1 MVVTANLTDSL
12 VVDEAEAEVQSR
24 LRTGIRLVRDLLK
37 FHPRLFAI
45 AVAGASVYAVCTVAS
60 SFGVAFLVD
69 SVILPRFEAGQI
81 DIGVYVIGAVIVIGI
96 GLLRAFGVVVRRSF
110 AGISNWRT
118 VESLTMLLVRQ
129 IMTQP
134 SIWHKKRMTGD
145 LVARVGVDS
154 DAAAEVLGPLPFST
168 SVVLLV
174 FLTGG
179 WLISVD
185 IPLGLIAISVIPILL
200 LLNVGYQRR
209 IDKHYDTAQHEL
221 GALSSAV
228 HESFDGV
235 MVVKAF
241 GAEDRETRRLS
252 LISTRLKDARVRAV
266 SARSTFEALLDGVP
280 SLVNIL
286 LLVVGAMRVE
296 SRSMTVG
303 ELTSFIYLFTLLIF
317 PLRIIGYVL
326 SSVPHSASG
335 YKRVREILDEPVVF
349 DPSLLIVDA
358 PDGVG
363 VELEDVSFSFDT
375 ISPLILDSVAF
386 RIAAGKTVVVV
397 GATGSGKS
405 TLLAVMAGLLQP
417 SQGRVALAGKHA
429 SIVFQEPFLFSGS
442 IEYNICLGQQLSDE
456 VIAEALYLS
465 ACDSFVSELA
475 NGMKTMIGE
484 RGISLS
490 GGQRQRISLAR
501 AIAQGANVLLL
512 DDTTSALDTVTES
525 VVVDRLRR
533 ASRKVTTVVVASR
546 PSTIALADDVLFIE
560 GGRVVD
566 HGIHNALMLSN
577 ENYRNLMQSFE
588 HDRNE
593 SDI

>member
-1 MVVTANLTDSL
+1 MLESEVTAKKPS
-12 VVDEAEAEVQSR
+12 QSR
-24 LRTGIRLVRDLLK
+24 LRIGYRLVRDLLK
-37 FHPRLFAI
+37 FHPRVFAI
-45 AVAGASVYAVCTVAS
+45 AVGGASIYAICTVAS
-60 SFGVAFLVD
+60 SFGVSYLVD
-69 SVILPRFEAGQI
+69 RVILPRFETGRI
-81 DIGVYVIGAVIVIGI
+81 DTRVYLIGAAIVIGI
-96 GLLRAFGVVVRRSF
+96 GLLRAFGVVIRRSF

-118 VESLTMLLVRQ
+118 VESISMLLVRH
-129 IMTQP
+129 IMSQP
-134 SIWHKKRMTGD
+134 LFWHKKKMTGD

-179 WLISVD
+179 WLVVVD
-185 IPLGLIAISVIPILL
+185 VPLGLVAISVIPILL

-209 IDKHYDTAQHEL
+209 IDRHYDSAQHEL

-252 LISTRLKDARVRAV
+252 VISTRLKDARIRAV

-280 SLVNIL
+280 SLINIL
-286 LLVVGAMRVE
+286 LLVIGAMRVE
-296 SRSMTVG
+296 SQSMSVG

-335 YKRVREILDEPVVF
+335 YKRVREILDESVARDPQTMVLASSAELGVRLEGVSFRYDEHLPEVV
-349 DPSLLIVDA
+349 S
-358 PDGVG
+358 
-363 VELEDVSFSFDT
+363 DVS
-375 ISPLILDSVAF
+375 LDV
-386 RIAAGKTVVVV
+386 AAGTTVVIV

-405 TLLAVMAGLLQP
+405 TLLSVMAGLLQP
-417 SQGRVALAGKHA
+417 SKGQVSIANRSA
-429 SIVFQEPFLFSGS
+429 SIVFQEPFLFSGT
-442 IEYNICLGQQLSDE
+442 IRHNIDMGRSLADHILERS
-456 VIAEALYLS
+456 LYLS
-465 ACDSFVSELA
+465 AADEFVAALDDGV
-475 NGMKTMIGE
+475 NTVIGE

-501 AIAQGANVLLL
+501 AIAQDCSVLLL

-525 VVVDRLRR
+525 LVIDRLRQ
-533 ASRKVTTVVVASR
+533 SGNIVTTIIVASR
-546 PSTIALADDVLFIE
+546 PSTIALADEVIFIE
-560 GGRVVD
+560 NG
-566 HGIHNALMLSN
+566 ALSDQGSHPDLLLRN
-577 ENYRNLMQSFE
+577 ENYRLLMRSFE
-588 HDRNE
+588 NDRE
-593 SDI
+593 QGIL

>member
-1 MVVTANLTDSL
+1 MSHTETA
-12 VVDEAEAEVQSR
+12 VQSPSKSR
-24 LRTGIRLVRDLLK
+24 LRVGYGLVRDLLK
-37 FHPRLFAI
+37 FHPKIFAI

-60 SFGVAFLVD
+60 SFGVAYLVD
-69 SVILPRFEAGQI
+69 HVILPRFETGKI
-81 DIGVYVIGAVIVIGI
+81 DAGVYLVGAAIVICI
-96 GLLRAFGVVVRRSF
+96 GLLRAFGVVIRRSF

-118 VESLTMLLVRQ
+118 VESISMQLVRH
-129 IMTQP
+129 IMSQP
-134 SIWHKKRMTGD
+134 LFWHKKRMTGD

-179 WLISVD
+179 WLLIVD
-185 IPLGLIAISVIPILL
+185 VPLGLVAISVIPILL
-200 LLNVGYQRR
+200 VLNVGYQRR

-221 GALSSAV
+221 GSLSSAV

-252 LISTRLKDARVRAV
+252 VISTRLKEARIRAV

-286 LLVVGAMRVE
+286 LLVIGAMRVD
-296 SRSMTVG
+296 SNSMSVG

-335 YKRVREILDEPVVF
+335 YKRVREILDE
-349 DPSLLIVDA
+349 S
-358 PDGVG
+358 
-363 VELEDVSFSFDT
+363 VELDPQT
-375 ISPLILDSVAF
+375 LILGSSANCGVRLEGVRFGFGKDLPDVLNDVTF
-386 RIAAGKTVVVV
+386 EIAVGKTVVIV

-405 TLLAVMAGLLQP
+405 TLLSVMAGLLQP
-417 SQGRVALAGKHA
+417 DKGNVWIANRSAT
-429 SIVFQEPFLFSGS
+429 IVFQEPFLFSGT
-442 IEYNICLGQQLSDE
+442 IRHNIDMGRALSDS
-456 VIAEALYLS
+456 VMHDSLYL
-465 ACDSFVSELA
+465 AAADEFVSALDDGV
-475 NGMKTMIGE
+475 NTVIGE

-501 AIAQGANVLLL
+501 AIAQQSAVLLL

-525 VVVDRLRR
+525 LVIDRLRH
-533 ASRKVTTVVVASR
+533 SKNIVTTIIVASR
-546 PSTIALADDVLFIE
+546 PSTIALADEVIFIE
-560 GGRVVD
+560 NGQVSD
-566 HGIHNALMLSN
+566 QGIHANLMVRN
-577 ENYRNLMQSFE
+577 ENYRLLMQSFE
-588 HDRNE
+588 HDRE
-593 SDI
+593 QGGL

>member
-1 MVVTANLTDSL
+1 VSDEEFVV
-12 VVDEAEAEVQSR
+12 VQLPPRSR
-24 LRTGIRLVRDLLK
+24 LRVGFALVRDLLR
-37 FHPRLFAI
+37 FHPRIFAI
-45 AVAGASVYAVCTVAS
+45 AVGGASIYAVCTVAS
-60 SFGVAFLVD
+60 SFGVAYLVD
-69 SVILPRFEAGQI
+69 QVILPRFETEKI
-81 DIGVYVIGAVIVIGI
+81 DAGVYFIGAAIVIGI
-96 GLLRAFGVVVRRSF
+96 GLLRAFGVVVRRSY

-118 VESLTMLLVRQ
+118 VESISMLLVKK
-129 IMTQP
+129 IMAQP
-134 SIWHKKRMTGD
+134 VSWHKKKMTGD

-179 WLISVD
+179 WLIVVD
-185 IPLGLIAISVIPILL
+185 VPLGLVAISVIPILL

-252 LISTRLKDARVRAV
+252 VISTRLKDARVRAV

-286 LLVVGAMRVE
+286 LLVIGAMRVE
-296 SRSMTVG
+296 SGSMSVG

-335 YKRVREILDEPVVF
+335 YKRVREVLDEPLMN
-349 DPSLLIVDA
+349 DPHAMILASSA
-358 PDGVG
+358 GVG
-363 VELEDVSFSFDT
+363 VRLEGITYRFSDDLPAALT
-375 ISPLILDSVAF
+375 DITLEIS
-386 RIAAGKTVVVV
+386 AGRTVVVV

-405 TLLAVMAGLLQP
+405 TLLSVIAGLLQP
-417 SQGRVALAGKHA
+417 DQGKIYIANRSS

-442 IEYNICLGQQLSDE
+442 IRQNIVMGRSSTDQLLENS
-456 VIAEALYLS
+456 LFLS
-465 ACDSFVSELA
+465 AADEFVGALDD
-475 NGMKTMIGE
+475 GVDTIIGE
-484 RGISLS
+484 RGINLS
-490 GGQRQRISLAR
+490 GGQRQRIALAR
-501 AIAQGANVLLL
+501 AIAQESSVLLL

-525 VVVDRLRR
+525 IVVERLRNA
-533 ASRKVTTVVVASR
+533 ASIVTTVIVASR
-546 PSTIALADDVLFIE
+546 PSTIALADEVIFIE
-560 GGRVVD
+560 GGKLSD
-566 HGIHNALMLSN
+566 QGSHDDLMVRN
-577 ENYRNLMQSFE
+577 DNYRLLMQSFE
-588 HDRNE
+588 HDRE
-593 SDI
+593 QGGL

>member
-1 MVVTANLTDSL
+1 VLESEVTAKKPS
-12 VVDEAEAEVQSR
+12 QSR
-24 LRTGIRLVRDLLK
+24 LRIGYGLVRDLLK
-37 FHPRLFAI
+37 FHPRVFAI
-45 AVAGASVYAVCTVAS
+45 AVGGASIYAICTVAS
-60 SFGVAFLVD
+60 SFGVSYLVD
-69 SVILPRFEAGQI
+69 RVILPRFETGRI
-81 DIGVYVIGAVIVIGI
+81 DTRVYLIGAAIVIGI
-96 GLLRAFGVVVRRSF
+96 GLLRAFGVVIRRSF

-118 VESLTMLLVRQ
+118 VESISMLLVRH
-129 IMTQP
+129 IMSQP
-134 SIWHKKRMTGD
+134 LVWHKKKMTGD

-179 WLISVD
+179 WLVVVD
-185 IPLGLIAISVIPILL
+185 VPLGLVAISVIPILL

-209 IDKHYDTAQHEL
+209 IDRHYDSAQHEL

-252 LISTRLKDARVRAV
+252 VISTRLKDARIRAV

-280 SLVNIL
+280 SLINIL
-286 LLVVGAMRVE
+286 LLVIGAMRVE
-296 SRSMTVG
+296 SQSMSVG

-335 YKRVREILDEPVVF
+335 YKRVREILDEPVAR
-349 DPSLLIVDA
+349 DPQTMVLESSAEL
-358 PDGVG
+358 GVRLEG
-363 VELEDVSFSFDT
+363 VSFRYDEHLPEVVSDVS
-375 ISPLILDSVAF
+375 LDV
-386 RIAAGKTVVVV
+386 AAGTTVVIV

-405 TLLAVMAGLLQP
+405 TLLSVMAGLLQP
-417 SQGRVALAGKHA
+417 SKGQVSIANRSA
-429 SIVFQEPFLFSGS
+429 SIVFQEPFLFSGT
-442 IEYNICLGQQLSDE
+442 IRHNIDMGRSLADHILERS
-456 VIAEALYLS
+456 LYLS
-465 ACDSFVSELA
+465 AADEFVAALDDGV
-475 NGMKTMIGE
+475 NTVIGE

-501 AIAQGANVLLL
+501 AIAQDCSVLLL

-525 VVVDRLRR
+525 LVIDRLRQ
-533 ASRKVTTVVVASR
+533 SGNIVTTIIVASR
-546 PSTIALADDVLFIE
+546 PSTIALADEVIFIE
-560 GGRVVD
+560 NG
-566 HGIHNALMLSN
+566 ALSDQGSHPDLLLRN
-577 ENYRNLMQSFE
+577 ENYRLLMRSFE
-588 HDRNE
+588 HDRE
-593 SDI
+593 QGIL

>member
-1 MVVTANLTDSL
+1 MSDEEFVV
-12 VVDEAEAEVQSR
+12 VQLPPRSR
-24 LRTGIRLVRDLLK
+24 LRVGFALVRDLLR
-37 FHPRLFAI
+37 FHPRVFAI
-45 AVAGASVYAVCTVAS
+45 AVGGASIYAVCTVAS
-60 SFGVAFLVD
+60 SFGVAYLVD
-69 SVILPRFEAGQI
+69 QVILPRFETEKI
-81 DIGVYVIGAVIVIGI
+81 DAGVYFIGAAIVIGI
-96 GLLRAFGVVVRRSF
+96 GLLRAFGVVVRRSY

-118 VESLTMLLVRQ
+118 VESISMLLVKK
-129 IMTQP
+129 IMAQP
-134 SIWHKKRMTGD
+134 VSWHKKKMTGD

-179 WLISVD
+179 WLIVVD
-185 IPLGLIAISVIPILL
+185 VPLGLVAISVIPILL

-252 LISTRLKDARVRAV
+252 VISTRLKDARVRAV

-286 LLVVGAMRVE
+286 LLVIGAMRVE
-296 SRSMTVG
+296 SGSMSVG

-335 YKRVREILDEPVVF
+335 YKRVREVLDEPLMN
-349 DPSLLIVDA
+349 DPHAMILASSA
-358 PDGVG
+358 GVG
-363 VELEDVSFSFDT
+363 VRLEGITYRFSDDLPAALT
-375 ISPLILDSVAF
+375 DITLEIS
-386 RIAAGKTVVVV
+386 AGRTVVVV

-405 TLLAVMAGLLQP
+405 TLLSVMAGLLQP
-417 SQGRVALAGKHA
+417 DQGNVYIANRSS

-442 IEYNICLGQQLSDE
+442 IRQNIVMGRSSTDQLLENS
-456 VIAEALYLS
+456 LFLS
-465 ACDSFVSELA
+465 AADEFVGALDD
-475 NGMKTMIGE
+475 GVDTVIGE
-484 RGISLS
+484 RGINLS
-490 GGQRQRISLAR
+490 GGQRQRIALAR
-501 AIAQGANVLLL
+501 AIAQGSSVLLL

-525 VVVDRLRR
+525 IVVDRLRNA
-533 ASRKVTTVVVASR
+533 ASIVTTVIVASR
-546 PSTIALADDVLFIE
+546 PSTIALADEVIFIE
-560 GGRVVD
+560 SGKFSDQGSHD
-566 HGIHNALMLSN
+566 DLMVRN
-577 ENYRNLMQSFE
+577 DNYRLLMQSFE
-588 HDRNE
+588 HDRE
-593 SDI
+593 QGGL

>member
-1 MVVTANLTDSL
+1 MQPPS
-12 VVDEAEAEVQSR
+12 QSR
-24 LRTGIRLVRDLLK
+24 LRIGRTLLRDLLQ
-37 FHPRLFAI
+37 FHPRIFAI
-45 AVAGASVYAVCTVAS
+45 AVGGASVYAVCTVAS
-60 SFGVAFLVD
+60 SFGVAYLVD
-69 SVILPRFEAGQI
+69 EVILPRFEKGKI
-81 DIGVYVIGAVIVIGI
+81 DIGVYLTGAVIVICI
-96 GLLRAFGVVVRRSF
+96 GLLRAFGVVIRRSF

-118 VESLTMLLVRQ
+118 VESISMLLVKH

-134 SIWHKKRMTGD
+134 LFWHKKKMTGD

-179 WLISVD
+179 WLVIVD
-185 IPLGLIAISVIPILL
+185 VPLGIVAISVIPILL
-200 LLNVGYQRR
+200 VLNVGYQRR

-241 GAEDRETRRLS
+241 GAEERETRRLS
-252 LISTRLKDARVRAV
+252 VISTRLKDARIRAV

-286 LLVVGAMRVE
+286 LLVIGAMRVE
-296 SRSMTVG
+296 SKNMSVG

-335 YKRVREILDEPVVF
+335 YKRVREILDEPVAL
-349 DPSLLIVDA
+349 DPQTMILQSS
-358 PDGVG
+358 
-363 VELEDVSFSFDT
+363 VELGVRLEGITFRFGDELPDVLKNIT
-375 ISPLILDSVAF
+375 LE
-386 RIAAGKTVVVV
+386 IAAGKTVVVV

-405 TLLAVMAGLLQP
+405 TLLSVMAGLLQP
-417 SQGRVALAGKHA
+417 DKGTVWIANRSA
-429 SIVFQEPFLFSGS
+429 SIVFQEPFLFSGTIRHNINMGRS
-442 IEYNICLGQQLSDE
+442 ITDNVLQKS
-456 VIAEALYLS
+456 LYL
-465 ACDSFVSELA
+465 AGADGFVGALEEGV
-475 NGMKTMIGE
+475 NTVIGE

-501 AIAQGANVLLL
+501 AIAQESSVLLL
-512 DDTTSALDTVTES
+512 DDTTSALDTITES
-525 VVVDRLRR
+525 IVIDRLRG
-533 ASRKVTTVVVASR
+533 SENIITTIIVASR
-546 PSTIALADDVLFIE
+546 PSTIALADEVIFIE
-560 GGRVVD
+560 NGKLSDQGSHPD
-566 HGIHNALMLSN
+566 LLMRSG
-577 ENYRNLMQSFE
+577 NYRLLMQSFE
-588 HDRNE
+588 HDR
-593 SDI
+593 DQGGL

>member
-1 MVVTANLTDSL
+1 VSDEEFVV
-12 VVDEAEAEVQSR
+12 VQLPPRSR
-24 LRTGIRLVRDLLK
+24 LRVGFALVRDLLR
-37 FHPRLFAI
+37 FHPRIFAI
-45 AVAGASVYAVCTVAS
+45 AVGGASIYAVCTVAS
-60 SFGVAFLVD
+60 SFGVAYLVD
-69 SVILPRFEAGQI
+69 QVILPRFETEKI
-81 DIGVYVIGAVIVIGI
+81 DAGVYFIGAAIVIGI
-96 GLLRAFGVVVRRSF
+96 GLLRAFGVVVRRSY

-118 VESLTMLLVRQ
+118 VESISMLLVKK
-129 IMTQP
+129 IMAQP
-134 SIWHKKRMTGD
+134 VSWHKKKMTGD

-179 WLISVD
+179 WLIVVD
-185 IPLGLIAISVIPILL
+185 VPLGLVAISVIPILL

-252 LISTRLKDARVRAV
+252 VISTRLKDARVRAV

-286 LLVVGAMRVE
+286 LLVIGAMRVE
-296 SRSMTVG
+296 SGSMSVG

-335 YKRVREILDEPVVF
+335 YKRVREVLDEPLMN
-349 DPSLLIVDA
+349 DPHAMILASSA
-358 PDGVG
+358 GVG
-363 VELEDVSFSFDT
+363 VRLEGITYRFSDDLPAALT
-375 ISPLILDSVAF
+375 DITLEIS
-386 RIAAGKTVVVV
+386 AGRTVVVV

-405 TLLAVMAGLLQP
+405 TLLSVMAGLLQP
-417 SQGRVALAGKHA
+417 DQGNVYIANRSS

-442 IEYNICLGQQLSDE
+442 IRQNIFMGRSSTDQLLEHS
-456 VIAEALYLS
+456 LFLS
-465 ACDSFVSELA
+465 AADKFVSALED
-475 NGMKTMIGE
+475 GVDTVIGE
-484 RGISLS
+484 RGINLS
-490 GGQRQRISLAR
+490 GGQRQRIALAR
-501 AIAQGANVLLL
+501 AIAQGSSVLLL
-512 DDTTSALDTVTES
+512 DDTTSALDTITES
-525 VVVDRLRR
+525 IVIDRLRNA
-533 ASRKVTTVVVASR
+533 ASIVTTVIVASR
-546 PSTIALADDVLFIE
+546 PSTIALADEVIFIE
-560 GGRVVD
+560 SGKFSDQGSHD
-566 HGIHNALMLSN
+566 DLMVRN
-577 ENYRNLMQSFE
+577 DNYRLLMQSFE
-588 HDRNE
+588 HDRE
-593 SDI
+593 QGGL

>member
-1 MVVTANLTDSL
+1 MLESEVTAKKPS
-12 VVDEAEAEVQSR
+12 QSR
-24 LRTGIRLVRDLLK
+24 LRIGYRLVRDLLK
-37 FHPRLFAI
+37 FHPRVFAI
-45 AVAGASVYAVCTVAS
+45 AVGGASIYAICTVAS
-60 SFGVAFLVD
+60 SFGVSYLVD
-69 SVILPRFEAGQI
+69 RVILPRFETGKI
-81 DIGVYVIGAVIVIGI
+81 DTRVYLIGAAIVIGI
-96 GLLRAFGVVVRRSF
+96 GLLRAFGVVIRRSF

-118 VESLTMLLVRQ
+118 VESISMLLVRH
-129 IMTQP
+129 IMSQP
-134 SIWHKKRMTGD
+134 LFWHKKKMTGD

-179 WLISVD
+179 WLVVVD
-185 IPLGLIAISVIPILL
+185 VPLGLVAISVIPILL

-209 IDKHYDTAQHEL
+209 IDRHYDSAQHEL

-241 GAEDRETRRLS
+241 GAEERETRRLS
-252 LISTRLKDARVRAV
+252 VISTRLKDARIRAV

-286 LLVVGAMRVE
+286 LLVVGAIRVE
-296 SRSMTVG
+296 SQSMSVG

-335 YKRVREILDEPVVF
+335 YKRVREILDESVAR
-349 DPSLLIVDA
+349 DPQTMVLASSAEL
-358 PDGVG
+358 GVRLEG
-363 VELEDVSFSFDT
+363 VSFRYDEHLPEVISDVS
-375 ISPLILDSVAF
+375 LDV
-386 RIAAGKTVVVV
+386 AAGTTVVIV

-405 TLLAVMAGLLQP
+405 TLLSVMAGLLQP
-417 SQGRVALAGKHA
+417 SKGQVSIANRSA
-429 SIVFQEPFLFSGS
+429 SIVFQEPFLFSGTIRHNIDMGRS
-442 IEYNICLGQQLSDE
+442 IENHVLERS
-456 VIAEALYLS
+456 LYLS
-465 ACDSFVSELA
+465 AADDFVAALDDGV
-475 NGMKTMIGE
+475 NTVIGE

-501 AIAQGANVLLL
+501 AIAQDCSVLLL

-525 VVVDRLRR
+525 LVIDRLRQ
-533 ASRKVTTVVVASR
+533 SGNIVTTIIVASR
-546 PSTIALADDVLFIE
+546 PSTIALADEVIFIE
-560 GGRVVD
+560 NG
-566 HGIHNALMLSN
+566 ALSDQGSHPDLLLRN
-577 ENYRNLMQSFE
+577 ENYRLLMRSFE
-588 HDRNE
+588 HDRE
-593 SDI
+593 QGIL

>member
-1 MVVTANLTDSL
+1 MSDEEFVV
-12 VVDEAEAEVQSR
+12 VQLPPRSR
-24 LRTGIRLVRDLLK
+24 LRVGFALVRDLLR
-37 FHPRLFAI
+37 FHPRIFAI
-45 AVAGASVYAVCTVAS
+45 AVGGASIYAVCTVAS
-60 SFGVAFLVD
+60 SFGVAYLVD
-69 SVILPRFEAGQI
+69 QVILPRFETEKI
-81 DIGVYVIGAVIVIGI
+81 DAGVYFIGAAIVIGI
-96 GLLRAFGVVVRRSF
+96 GLLRAFGVVVRRSY

-118 VESLTMLLVRQ
+118 VESISMLLVKK
-129 IMTQP
+129 IMAQP
-134 SIWHKKRMTGD
+134 VSWHKKKMTGD

-179 WLISVD
+179 WLIVVD
-185 IPLGLIAISVIPILL
+185 VPLGLVAISVIPILL
-200 LLNVGYQRR
+200 LLNVRYQRR

-252 LISTRLKDARVRAV
+252 VISTRLKDARVRAV

-286 LLVVGAMRVE
+286 LLVIGAMRVE
-296 SRSMTVG
+296 SGSMSVG

-335 YKRVREILDEPVVF
+335 YKRVREVLDEPLMN
-349 DPSLLIVDA
+349 DPHAMILNSSA
-358 PDGVG
+358 GVG
-363 VELEDVSFSFDT
+363 VRLEGITYRFSDDLPAALT
-375 ISPLILDSVAF
+375 DITLEIS
-386 RIAAGKTVVVV
+386 AGRTVVVV

-405 TLLAVMAGLLQP
+405 TLLSVMAGLLQP
-417 SQGRVALAGKHA
+417 DQGNVYIANRSS

-442 IEYNICLGQQLSDE
+442 IRQNIVMGRSSTDQLLENS
-456 VIAEALYLS
+456 LFLS
-465 ACDSFVSELA
+465 AADEFVGALDD
-475 NGMKTMIGE
+475 GVDTVIGE
-484 RGISLS
+484 RGINLS
-490 GGQRQRISLAR
+490 GGQRQRIALAR
-501 AIAQGANVLLL
+501 AIAQGSSVLLL

-525 VVVDRLRR
+525 IVVDRLRNA
-533 ASRKVTTVVVASR
+533 ASIVTTVIVASR
-546 PSTIALADDVLFIE
+546 PSTIALADEVIFIE
-560 GGRVVD
+560 CGKFSDQGSHD
-566 HGIHNALMLSN
+566 DLMVRN
-577 ENYRNLMQSFE
+577 DNYRLLMQSFE
-588 HDRNE
+588 HDRE
-593 SDI
+593 QGGL

>member
-1 MVVTANLTDSL
+1 MLESEVTAKKPS
-12 VVDEAEAEVQSR
+12 QSR
-24 LRTGIRLVRDLLK
+24 LRIGYRLVRDLLK
-37 FHPRLFAI
+37 FHPRVFAI
-45 AVAGASVYAVCTVAS
+45 AVGGASIYAICTVAS
-60 SFGVAFLVD
+60 SFGVSYLVD
-69 SVILPRFEAGQI
+69 RVILPRFETGKI
-81 DIGVYVIGAVIVIGI
+81 DTRVYLIGAAIVIGI
-96 GLLRAFGVVVRRSF
+96 GLLRAFGVVIRRSF

-118 VESLTMLLVRQ
+118 VESISMLLVRH
-129 IMTQP
+129 IMSQP
-134 SIWHKKRMTGD
+134 LFWHKKKMTGD

-179 WLISVD
+179 WLVVVD
-185 IPLGLIAISVIPILL
+185 VPLGLVAISVIPILL

-209 IDKHYDTAQHEL
+209 IDRHYDSAQHEL

-252 LISTRLKDARVRAV
+252 VISTRLKDARIRAV

-280 SLVNIL
+280 SLINIL
-286 LLVVGAMRVE
+286 LLVIGAMRVE
-296 SRSMTVG
+296 SQSMSVG

-335 YKRVREILDEPVVF
+335 YKRVREILDESVARDPQTMVLASSAELGVRLEGVSFRYDEHLPEVV
-349 DPSLLIVDA
+349 S
-358 PDGVG
+358 
-363 VELEDVSFSFDT
+363 DVS
-375 ISPLILDSVAF
+375 LDV
-386 RIAAGKTVVVV
+386 AAGTTVVIV

-405 TLLAVMAGLLQP
+405 TLLSVMAGLLQP
-417 SQGRVALAGKHA
+417 SKGQVSIANRSA
-429 SIVFQEPFLFSGS
+429 SIVFQEPFLFSGT
-442 IEYNICLGQQLSDE
+442 IRHNIDMGRSLADHILERS
-456 VIAEALYLS
+456 LYLS
-465 ACDSFVSELA
+465 AADEFVAALDDGV
-475 NGMKTMIGE
+475 NTVIGE

-501 AIAQGANVLLL
+501 AIAQDCSVLLL

-525 VVVDRLRR
+525 LVIDRLRQ
-533 ASRKVTTVVVASR
+533 SGNIVTTIIVASR
-546 PSTIALADDVLFIE
+546 PSTIALADEVIFIE
-560 GGRVVD
+560 NG
-566 HGIHNALMLSN
+566 ALSDQGSHPDLLLRN
-577 ENYRNLMQSFE
+577 ENYRLLMRSFE
-588 HDRNE
+588 HDRE
-593 SDI
+593 QGIL

>member
-1 MVVTANLTDSL
+1 MRVSVSEINAPI
-12 VVDEAEAEVQSR
+12 VQSR
-24 LRTGIRLVRDLLK
+24 LRTGIKLVRDLLR

-45 AVAGASVYAVCTVAS
+45 AVGGASVYAMCTVAS
-60 SFGVAFLVD
+60 SFGVAYLVD
-69 SVILPRFEAGQI
+69 DVILPRFESGNI
-81 DIGVYVIGAVIVIGI
+81 DSAVYLTGAAIVIGI
-96 GLLRAFGVVVRRSF
+96 GILRAFGVVVRRSF

-118 VESLTMLLVRQ
+118 VESLTMLLVRH
-129 IMTQP
+129 IMAQP
-134 SIWHKKRMTGD
+134 LLWHKNRMTGD

-179 WLISVD
+179 WLVIVD
-185 IPLGLIAISVIPILL
+185 VPLGLVAISVIPILL

-209 IDKHYDTAQHEL
+209 IDRHYDTAQTEL

-241 GAEDRETRRLS
+241 GAEERETRRLS
-252 LISTRLKDARVRAV
+252 AISTRLKDARIRAV

-286 LLVVGAMRVE
+286 LLVLGAIRVQ
-296 SRSMTVG
+296 SNSMSVG

-335 YKRVREILDEPVVF
+335 YKRVREILDETLVG
-349 DPSLLIVDA
+349 DPQTLIMETRQGI
-358 PDGVG
+358 GVM
-363 VELEDVSFSFDT
+363 LQDVNFSFGVQL
-375 ISPLILDSVAF
+375 PSVLAN
-386 RIAAGKTVVVV
+386 INCSIELGKTVVVV

-405 TLLAVMAGLLQP
+405 TLLSVMAGLLQP
-417 SQGRVALAGKHA
+417 SSGSVLLSGRRAA
-429 SIVFQEPFLFSGS
+429 IVFQEPFLFSGT
-442 IEYNICLGQQLSDE
+442 IRHNINMGKPMTDE
-456 VIAEALYLS
+456 VLHNALYL
-465 ACDSFVSELA
+465 AAADDFVDALEE
-475 NGMKTMIGE
+475 GIDTVIGE

-501 AIAQGANVLLL
+501 AIAQHVDVLLL
-512 DDTTSALDTVTES
+512 DDTTSSLDTVTES
-525 VVVDRLRR
+525 VVIDRLRKSNR
-533 ASRKVTTVVVASR
+533 GVSTIVVASR
-546 PSTIALADDVLFIE
+546 PSTIALADEVLFLE
-560 GGRVVD
+560 NGTLSEQGT
-566 HGIHNALMLSN
+566 HQQLMIRNS
-577 ENYRNLMQSFE
+577 NYRELMQSFE
-588 HDRNE
+588 HDREQPNE
-593 SDI
+593 

>member
-1 MVVTANLTDSL
+1 MSHTETA
-12 VVDEAEAEVQSR
+12 VQSPSKSR
-24 LRTGIRLVRDLLK
+24 LRVGYGLVRDLLK
-37 FHPRLFAI
+37 IHPKIFAI

-60 SFGVAFLVD
+60 SFGVAYLVD
-69 SVILPRFEAGQI
+69 HVILPRFETGKI
-81 DIGVYVIGAVIVIGI
+81 DAGVYLVGAAIVICI
-96 GLLRAFGVVVRRSF
+96 GLLRAFGVVIRRSF

-118 VESLTMLLVRQ
+118 VESISMQLVRH
-129 IMTQP
+129 IMSQP
-134 SIWHKKRMTGD
+134 LFWHKRKMTGD

-179 WLISVD
+179 WLLIVD
-185 IPLGLIAISVIPILL
+185 VPLGLVAISVIPILL
-200 LLNVGYQRR
+200 VLNVGYQRR

-221 GALSSAV
+221 GSLSSAV

-252 LISTRLKDARVRAV
+252 VISTRLKEARIRAV

-286 LLVVGAMRVE
+286 LLVVGAMRVD
-296 SRSMTVG
+296 SNSMSVG

-335 YKRVREILDEPVVF
+335 YKRVREILDE
-349 DPSLLIVDA
+349 S
-358 PDGVG
+358 
-363 VELEDVSFSFDT
+363 VELDPQTLILESSANCGVRLEGVSFGFGKDLPDVLNDVT
-375 ISPLILDSVAF
+375 F
-386 RIAAGKTVVVV
+386 EIAVGKTVVIV

-405 TLLAVMAGLLQP
+405 TLLSVMAGLLQP
-417 SQGRVALAGKHA
+417 NHGNVWIANRSAA
-429 SIVFQEPFLFSGS
+429 IVFQEPFLFSGT
-442 IEYNICLGQQLSDE
+442 IRHNIDMGRALSDS
-456 VIAEALYLS
+456 VMHDSLYL
-465 ACDSFVSELA
+465 AAADEFVSALDDGV
-475 NGMKTMIGE
+475 NTVIGE

-501 AIAQGANVLLL
+501 AIAQQSSVLLL

-525 VVVDRLRR
+525 LVIDRLRH
-533 ASRKVTTVVVASR
+533 SKNIVTTIIVASR
-546 PSTIALADDVLFIE
+546 PSTIALADEVIFIE
-560 GGRVVD
+560 NGQVSD
-566 HGIHNALMLSN
+566 QGIHANLMVRN
-577 ENYRNLMQSFE
+577 ENYRLLMQSFE
-588 HDRNE
+588 HDRE
-593 SDI
+593 QGGL

>member
-1 MVVTANLTDSL
+1 VSDEEFVV
-12 VVDEAEAEVQSR
+12 VQLPPRSR
-24 LRTGIRLVRDLLK
+24 LRVGFALVRDLLR
-37 FHPRLFAI
+37 FHPRIFAI
-45 AVAGASVYAVCTVAS
+45 AVGGASIYAVCTVAS
-60 SFGVAFLVD
+60 SFGVAYLVD
-69 SVILPRFEAGQI
+69 QVILPRFETEKI
-81 DIGVYVIGAVIVIGI
+81 DAGVYFIGAAIVIGI
-96 GLLRAFGVVVRRSF
+96 GLLRAFGVVVRRSY

-118 VESLTMLLVRQ
+118 VESISMLLVKK
-129 IMTQP
+129 IMAQP
-134 SIWHKKRMTGD
+134 VSWHKKKMTGD

-179 WLISVD
+179 WLIVVD
-185 IPLGLIAISVIPILL
+185 VPLGLVAISVIPILL

-252 LISTRLKDARVRAV
+252 VISTRLKDARVRAV

-286 LLVVGAMRVE
+286 LLVIGAMRVE
-296 SRSMTVG
+296 SGSMSVG

-335 YKRVREILDEPVVF
+335 YKRVREVLDEPLMN
-349 DPSLLIVDA
+349 DPHAMILASSA
-358 PDGVG
+358 GVG
-363 VELEDVSFSFDT
+363 VRLEGITYRFSDDLPAALT
-375 ISPLILDSVAF
+375 DITLEIS
-386 RIAAGKTVVVV
+386 AGRTVVVV

-405 TLLAVMAGLLQP
+405 TLLSVMAGLLQP
-417 SQGRVALAGKHA
+417 DQGNVYIANRSS

-442 IEYNICLGQQLSDE
+442 IRQNIFMGRSSTDQLLENS
-456 VIAEALYLS
+456 LFLS
-465 ACDSFVSELA
+465 AADKFVSALED
-475 NGMKTMIGE
+475 GVDTVIGE
-484 RGISLS
+484 RGINLS
-490 GGQRQRISLAR
+490 GGQRQRIALAR
-501 AIAQGANVLLL
+501 AIAQGSSVLLL
-512 DDTTSALDTVTES
+512 DDTTSALDTITES
-525 VVVDRLRR
+525 IVIDRLRNA
-533 ASRKVTTVVVASR
+533 ASIVTTVIVASR
-546 PSTIALADDVLFIE
+546 PSTIALADEVIFIE
-560 GGRVVD
+560 SGKFSDQGSHD
-566 HGIHNALMLSN
+566 DLMVRN
-577 ENYRNLMQSFE
+577 DNYRLLMQSFE
-588 HDRNE
+588 HDRE
-593 SDI
+593 QGGL

>member
-1 MVVTANLTDSL
+1 MSDEEFVV
-12 VVDEAEAEVQSR
+12 VQLPPRSR
-24 LRTGIRLVRDLLK
+24 LRVGFALVRDLLR
-37 FHPRLFAI
+37 FHPRIFAI
-45 AVAGASVYAVCTVAS
+45 AVGGASIYAVCTVAS
-60 SFGVAFLVD
+60 SFGVAYLVD
-69 SVILPRFEAGQI
+69 QVILPRFETEKI
-81 DIGVYVIGAVIVIGI
+81 DAGVYFIGAAIVIGI
-96 GLLRAFGVVVRRSF
+96 GLLRAFGVVVRRSY

-118 VESLTMLLVRQ
+118 VESISMLLVKK
-129 IMTQP
+129 IMAQP
-134 SIWHKKRMTGD
+134 VSWHKKKMTGD

-179 WLISVD
+179 WLIVVD
-185 IPLGLIAISVIPILL
+185 VPLGLVAISVIPILL

-252 LISTRLKDARVRAV
+252 VISTRLKDARVRAV

-286 LLVVGAMRVE
+286 LLVIGAMRVE
-296 SRSMTVG
+296 SGSMSVG

-335 YKRVREILDEPVVF
+335 YKRVREVLDEPLMN
-349 DPSLLIVDA
+349 DPHAMILASSA
-358 PDGVG
+358 GVG
-363 VELEDVSFSFDT
+363 VRLEGITYRFSDDLPAALT
-375 ISPLILDSVAF
+375 DITLEIS
-386 RIAAGKTVVVV
+386 AGRTVVVV

-405 TLLAVMAGLLQP
+405 TLLSVMAGLLQP
-417 SQGRVALAGKHA
+417 DQGNVYIANRSS

-442 IEYNICLGQQLSDE
+442 IRQNIVMGRSSTDQLLENS
-456 VIAEALYLS
+456 LFLS
-465 ACDSFVSELA
+465 AADEFVGALDD
-475 NGMKTMIGE
+475 GVDTVIGE
-484 RGISLS
+484 RGINLS
-490 GGQRQRISLAR
+490 GGQRQRIALAR
-501 AIAQGANVLLL
+501 AIAQGSSVLLL

-525 VVVDRLRR
+525 IVVDRLRNA
-533 ASRKVTTVVVASR
+533 ASFVTTVIVASR
-546 PSTIALADDVLFIE
+546 PSTIALADEVIFIE
-560 GGRVVD
+560 SGKFSDQGSHD
-566 HGIHNALMLSN
+566 DLMVRN
-577 ENYRNLMQSFE
+577 DNYRLLMQSFE
-588 HDRNE
+588 HDRE
-593 SDI
+593 QGGL

>member
-1 MVVTANLTDSL
+1 MPDTEVVMQPPS
-12 VVDEAEAEVQSR
+12 QSR
-24 LRTGIRLVRDLLK
+24 LRIGRTLLRDLLQ
-37 FHPRLFAI
+37 FHPRIFAI
-45 AVAGASVYAVCTVAS
+45 AVGGASVYAVCTVAS
-60 SFGVAFLVD
+60 SFGVAYLVD
-69 SVILPRFEAGQI
+69 EVILPRFEKGKI
-81 DIGVYVIGAVIVIGI
+81 DIGVYLTGAVIVICI
-96 GLLRAFGVVVRRSF
+96 GLLRAFGVVIRRSF

-118 VESLTMLLVRQ
+118 VESLSMLLVKH

-134 SIWHKKRMTGD
+134 LFWHKKKMTGD

-179 WLISVD
+179 WLVIVD
-185 IPLGLIAISVIPILL
+185 VPLGLVAISVIPILL
-200 LLNVGYQRR
+200 VLNVGYQRR

-241 GAEDRETRRLS
+241 GAEERETRRLS
-252 LISTRLKDARVRAV
+252 VISTRLKDARIRAV

-286 LLVVGAMRVE
+286 LLVIGAMRVE
-296 SRSMTVG
+296 SKNMSVG

-335 YKRVREILDEPVVF
+335 YKRVREILDEPVAL
-349 DPSLLIVDA
+349 DPQTMILQSS
-358 PDGVG
+358 
-363 VELEDVSFSFDT
+363 VELGVRLEGITFRFGDELPDVLKNIT
-375 ISPLILDSVAF
+375 LE
-386 RIAAGKTVVVV
+386 IAAGKTVVVV

-405 TLLAVMAGLLQP
+405 TLLSVMAGLLQP
-417 SQGRVALAGKHA
+417 DKGTVWIANRSA
-429 SIVFQEPFLFSGS
+429 SIVFQEPFLFSGTIRHNINMGRS
-442 IEYNICLGQQLSDE
+442 ITDNVLQKS
-456 VIAEALYLS
+456 LYL
-465 ACDSFVSELA
+465 AGADGFVGALEEGV
-475 NGMKTMIGE
+475 NTVIGE

-501 AIAQGANVLLL
+501 AIAQESSVLLL
-512 DDTTSALDTVTES
+512 DDTTSALDTITES
-525 VVVDRLRR
+525 IVIDRLRG
-533 ASRKVTTVVVASR
+533 SENIITTIIVASR
-546 PSTIALADDVLFIE
+546 PSTIALADEVIFIE
-560 GGRVVD
+560 NGKLSDQGSHPD
-566 HGIHNALMLSN
+566 LLMRSG
-577 ENYRNLMQSFE
+577 NYRLLMQSFE
-588 HDRNE
+588 HDR
-593 SDI
+593 DQGGL

>member
-1 MVVTANLTDSL
+1 MPDTEVVMQPPS
-12 VVDEAEAEVQSR
+12 QSR
-24 LRTGIRLVRDLLK
+24 LRIGRTLLRDLLQ
-37 FHPRLFAI
+37 FHPRIFAI
-45 AVAGASVYAVCTVAS
+45 AVGGASVYAVCTVAS
-60 SFGVAFLVD
+60 SFGVAYLVD
-69 SVILPRFEAGQI
+69 EVILPRFEKGKI
-81 DIGVYVIGAVIVIGI
+81 DIGVYLTGAVIVICI
-96 GLLRAFGVVVRRSF
+96 GLLRAFGVVIRRSF

-118 VESLTMLLVRQ
+118 VESISMLLVKH

-134 SIWHKKRMTGD
+134 LFWHKKKMTGD

-179 WLISVD
+179 WLVIVD
-185 IPLGLIAISVIPILL
+185 VPLGIVAISVIPILL
-200 LLNVGYQRR
+200 VLNVGYQRR

-241 GAEDRETRRLS
+241 GAEERETRRLS
-252 LISTRLKDARVRAV
+252 VISTRLKDARIRAV

-286 LLVVGAMRVE
+286 LLVIGAMRVE
-296 SRSMTVG
+296 SKNMSVG

-335 YKRVREILDEPVVF
+335 YKRVREILDEPVAL
-349 DPSLLIVDA
+349 DPQTMILQSS
-358 PDGVG
+358 
-363 VELEDVSFSFDT
+363 VELGVRLEGITFRFGDELPDVLKNIT
-375 ISPLILDSVAF
+375 LE
-386 RIAAGKTVVVV
+386 IAAGKTVVVV

-405 TLLAVMAGLLQP
+405 TLLSVMAGLLQP
-417 SQGRVALAGKHA
+417 DKGTVWIANRSA
-429 SIVFQEPFLFSGS
+429 SIVFQEPFLFSGTIRHNINMGRS
-442 IEYNICLGQQLSDE
+442 ITDNVLQKS
-456 VIAEALYLS
+456 LYL
-465 ACDSFVSELA
+465 AGADGFVGALEEGV
-475 NGMKTMIGE
+475 NTVIGE

-501 AIAQGANVLLL
+501 AIAQESSVLLL
-512 DDTTSALDTVTES
+512 DDTTSALDTITES
-525 VVVDRLRR
+525 IVIDRLRG
-533 ASRKVTTVVVASR
+533 SENIITTIIVASR
-546 PSTIALADDVLFIE
+546 PSTIALADEVIFIE
-560 GGRVVD
+560 NGKLSDQGSHPD
-566 HGIHNALMLSN
+566 LLMRSG
-577 ENYRNLMQSFE
+577 NYRLLMQSFE
-588 HDRNE
+588 HDR
-593 SDI
+593 DQGGL

>member
-1 MVVTANLTDSL
+1 MVEET
-12 VVDEAEAEVQSR
+12 EVQSR

-69 SVILPRFEAGQI
+69 SVILPRFESGRI
-81 DIGVYVIGAVIVIGI
+81 DTGVYVIGAAIVIGI
-96 GLLRAFGVVVRRSF
+96 GLLRAIGVVVRRSF

-118 VESLTMLLVRQ
+118 VESLTMLLVRK

-179 WLISVD
+179 WLVIVD

-349 DPSLLIVDA
+349 DPSLLIGDA
-358 PDGVG
+358 LDGVG
-363 VELEDVSFSFDT
+363 VALEDVSFSFEKD
-375 ISPLILDSVAF
+375 SPVVLDSLSF
-386 RIAAGKTVVVV
+386 RIAAGKTVVIV
-397 GATGSGKS
+397 GSTGSGKS

-417 SQGRVALAGKHA
+417 SLGRVALAGKHA

-442 IEYNICLGQQLSDE
+442 IEYNICLGQQLPKE
-456 VIAEALYLS
+456 TIAEALYLS
-465 ACDSFVSELA
+465 ASDSFVSDLPKGIE
-475 NGMKTMIGE
+475 TIIGE

-501 AIAQGANVLLL
+501 AIAQGADVLLL

-525 VVVDRLRR
+525 VVIDRLRG

-560 GGRVVD
+560 DGKLAD
-566 HGIHNALMLSN
+566 HGSHSALMLSN

-593 SDI
+593 GNL

>member
-1 MVVTANLTDSL
+1 MSDEEFVV
-12 VVDEAEAEVQSR
+12 VQLPPRSR
-24 LRTGIRLVRDLLK
+24 LRVGFALVRDLLR
-37 FHPRLFAI
+37 FHPRIFAI
-45 AVAGASVYAVCTVAS
+45 AVGGASIYAVCTVAS
-60 SFGVAFLVD
+60 SFGVAYLVD
-69 SVILPRFEAGQI
+69 QVILPRFETEKI
-81 DIGVYVIGAVIVIGI
+81 DSGVYFIGAAIVIGI
-96 GLLRAFGVVVRRSF
+96 GLLRAFGVVVRRSY

-118 VESLTMLLVRQ
+118 VESISMLLVKK
-129 IMTQP
+129 IMAQP
-134 SIWHKKRMTGD
+134 VSWHKKKMTGD

-179 WLISVD
+179 WLIVVD
-185 IPLGLIAISVIPILL
+185 VPLGLVAISVIPILL

-252 LISTRLKDARVRAV
+252 VISTRLKDARVRAV

-286 LLVVGAMRVE
+286 LLVIGAMRVE
-296 SRSMTVG
+296 SGSMSVG

-335 YKRVREILDEPVVF
+335 YKRVREVLDEPLMN
-349 DPSLLIVDA
+349 DPHAMILASSA
-358 PDGVG
+358 GVG
-363 VELEDVSFSFDT
+363 VRLEGITYRFSDDLPAALT
-375 ISPLILDSVAF
+375 DITLEIS
-386 RIAAGKTVVVV
+386 AGRTVVVV

-405 TLLAVMAGLLQP
+405 TLLSVMAGLLQP
-417 SQGRVALAGKHA
+417 DQGNVYIANRSS

-442 IEYNICLGQQLSDE
+442 IRQNIVMGRSSTDQLLENS
-456 VIAEALYLS
+456 LFLS
-465 ACDSFVSELA
+465 AADEFVGALDD
-475 NGMKTMIGE
+475 GVDTVIGE
-484 RGISLS
+484 RGINLS
-490 GGQRQRISLAR
+490 GGQRQRIALAR
-501 AIAQGANVLLL
+501 AIAQGSSVLLL

-525 VVVDRLRR
+525 IVVDRLRNA
-533 ASRKVTTVVVASR
+533 ASIVTTVIVASR
-546 PSTIALADDVLFIE
+546 PSTIALADEVIFIE
-560 GGRVVD
+560 SGKFSDQGSHD
-566 HGIHNALMLSN
+566 DLMVRN
-577 ENYRNLMQSFE
+577 DNYRLLMQSFE
-588 HDRNE
+588 HDRE
-593 SDI
+593 QGGL

>member
-1 MVVTANLTDSL
+1 VSHTETA
-12 VVDEAEAEVQSR
+12 VQSPSKSR
-24 LRTGIRLVRDLLK
+24 LRVGYGLVRDLLRI
-37 FHPRLFAI
+37 HPKIFAI

-60 SFGVAFLVD
+60 SFGVAYLVD
-69 SVILPRFEAGQI
+69 HVILPRFETGKI
-81 DIGVYVIGAVIVIGI
+81 DAGVYLVGAAIVICI
-96 GLLRAFGVVVRRSF
+96 GLLRAFGVVIRRSF

-118 VESLTMLLVRQ
+118 VESISMQLVRH
-129 IMTQP
+129 IMSQP
-134 SIWHKKRMTGD
+134 LFWHKKKMTGD

-179 WLISVD
+179 WLLIVD
-185 IPLGLIAISVIPILL
+185 VPLGLVAISVIPILL
-200 LLNVGYQRR
+200 ILNVGYQRR

-221 GALSSAV
+221 GSLSSAV

-252 LISTRLKDARVRAV
+252 VISTRLKEARIRAV

-286 LLVVGAMRVE
+286 LLVVGAMRVD
-296 SRSMTVG
+296 SNSMSVG

-335 YKRVREILDEPVVF
+335 YKRVREILDE
-349 DPSLLIVDA
+349 S
-358 PDGVG
+358 
-363 VELEDVSFSFDT
+363 VELDPQTLILESSANCGVRLEGVSFGFGKDLPDVLNDVT
-375 ISPLILDSVAF
+375 F
-386 RIAAGKTVVVV
+386 EIAVGKTVVIV

-405 TLLAVMAGLLQP
+405 TLLSVMAGLLQP
-417 SQGRVALAGKHA
+417 NHGNVWIANRSAT
-429 SIVFQEPFLFSGS
+429 IVFQEPFLFSGT
-442 IEYNICLGQQLSDE
+442 IRHNIDMGRALSDS
-456 VIAEALYLS
+456 VMHDSLYL
-465 ACDSFVSELA
+465 AAADEFVSALDDGV
-475 NGMKTMIGE
+475 NTVIGE

-501 AIAQGANVLLL
+501 AIAQQSAVLLL

-525 VVVDRLRR
+525 LVIDRLRH
-533 ASRKVTTVVVASR
+533 SKNIVTTIIVASR
-546 PSTIALADDVLFIE
+546 PSTIALADEVIFIE
-560 GGRVVD
+560 NGQVSD
-566 HGIHNALMLSN
+566 QGIHANLMVRN
-577 ENYRNLMQSFE
+577 ENYRLLMQSFE
-588 HDRNE
+588 HDRE
-593 SDI
+593 QGGL

>member
-1 MVVTANLTDSL
+1 MLESEVTAKKPS
-12 VVDEAEAEVQSR
+12 QSR
-24 LRTGIRLVRDLLK
+24 LRIGYRLVRDLLK
-37 FHPRLFAI
+37 FHPRVFAI
-45 AVAGASVYAVCTVAS
+45 AVGGASIYAFCTVAS
-60 SFGVAFLVD
+60 SFGVSYLVD
-69 SVILPRFEAGQI
+69 RVILPRFETGKI
-81 DIGVYVIGAVIVIGI
+81 DTRVYLIGAAIVIGI
-96 GLLRAFGVVVRRSF
+96 GLLRAFGVVIRRSF

-118 VESLTMLLVRQ
+118 VESISMLLVRH
-129 IMTQP
+129 IMSQP
-134 SIWHKKRMTGD
+134 LFWHKKKMTGD

-179 WLISVD
+179 WLVVVD
-185 IPLGLIAISVIPILL
+185 VPLGLVAISVIPILL

-209 IDKHYDTAQHEL
+209 IDRHYDSAQHEL

-241 GAEDRETRRLS
+241 GAEERETRRLS
-252 LISTRLKDARVRAV
+252 VISTRLKDARIRAV

-296 SRSMTVG
+296 SQSMSVG

-335 YKRVREILDEPVVF
+335 YKRVREILDEPVAR
-349 DPSLLIVDA
+349 DPQTMILASSAEL
-358 PDGVG
+358 GVRLEG
-363 VELEDVSFSFDT
+363 VSFRYDEHLQEVVSDVS
-375 ISPLILDSVAF
+375 LDV
-386 RIAAGKTVVVV
+386 AAGTTVVIV

-405 TLLAVMAGLLQP
+405 TLLSVMAGLLQP
-417 SQGRVALAGKHA
+417 SKGQVSIANRSA
-429 SIVFQEPFLFSGS
+429 SIVFQEPFLFSGTIRHNIDMGRS
-442 IEYNICLGQQLSDE
+442 IENHVLERS
-456 VIAEALYLS
+456 LYLS
-465 ACDSFVSELA
+465 AADDFVAALDDGV
-475 NGMKTMIGE
+475 NTVIGE

-501 AIAQGANVLLL
+501 AIAQDCSVLLL

-525 VVVDRLRR
+525 LVIDRLRQ
-533 ASRKVTTVVVASR
+533 SGNIVTTIIVASR
-546 PSTIALADDVLFIE
+546 PSTIALADEVIFIE
-560 GGRVVD
+560 NG
-566 HGIHNALMLSN
+566 ALSDQGSHPDLLLRN
-577 ENYRNLMQSFE
+577 ENYRLLMRSFE
-588 HDRNE
+588 HDRE
-593 SDI
+593 QGIL

>member
-1 MVVTANLTDSL
+1 MPDTEVVMQPPS
-12 VVDEAEAEVQSR
+12 QSR
-24 LRTGIRLVRDLLK
+24 LRIGRTLLRDLLQ
-37 FHPRLFAI
+37 FHPRIFAI
-45 AVAGASVYAVCTVAS
+45 AVGGASVYAVCTVAS
-60 SFGVAFLVD
+60 SFGVAYLVD
-69 SVILPRFEAGQI
+69 EVILPRFEKGKI
-81 DIGVYVIGAVIVIGI
+81 DIGVYLTGAVIVICI
-96 GLLRAFGVVVRRSF
+96 GLLRAFGVVIRRSF

-118 VESLTMLLVRQ
+118 VESISMLLVKH

-134 SIWHKKRMTGD
+134 LFWHKKKMTGD

-179 WLISVD
+179 WLVIVD
-185 IPLGLIAISVIPILL
+185 VPLGLVAISVIPILL
-200 LLNVGYQRR
+200 VLNVGYQRR

-241 GAEDRETRRLS
+241 GAEERETRRLS
-252 LISTRLKDARVRAV
+252 VISTRLKDARIRAV

-286 LLVVGAMRVE
+286 LLVIGAMRVE
-296 SRSMTVG
+296 SKNMSVG

-335 YKRVREILDEPVVF
+335 YKRVREILDEPVAL
-349 DPSLLIVDA
+349 DPQTMILKSS
-358 PDGVG
+358 
-363 VELEDVSFSFDT
+363 VELGVRLEGITFRFGDELPDVLKNIT
-375 ISPLILDSVAF
+375 LE
-386 RIAAGKTVVVV
+386 IAAGKTVVVV

-405 TLLAVMAGLLQP
+405 TLLSVMAGLLQP
-417 SQGRVALAGKHA
+417 DKGTVWIANRSA
-429 SIVFQEPFLFSGS
+429 SIVFQEPFLFSGTIRHNINMGRS
-442 IEYNICLGQQLSDE
+442 ITDNVLQKS
-456 VIAEALYLS
+456 LYL
-465 ACDSFVSELA
+465 AGADGFVGALEEGV
-475 NGMKTMIGE
+475 NTVIGE

-501 AIAQGANVLLL
+501 AIAQESSVLLL
-512 DDTTSALDTVTES
+512 DDTTSALDTITES
-525 VVVDRLRR
+525 IVIDRLRG
-533 ASRKVTTVVVASR
+533 SENIITTIIVASR
-546 PSTIALADDVLFIE
+546 PSTIALADEVIFIE
-560 GGRVVD
+560 NGKLSDQGSHPD
-566 HGIHNALMLSN
+566 LLMRSG
-577 ENYRNLMQSFE
+577 NYRLLMQSFE
-588 HDRNE
+588 HDRDQ
-593 SDI
+593 SGL

>member
-1 MVVTANLTDSL
+1 MLESEVTAKKPS
-12 VVDEAEAEVQSR
+12 QSR
-24 LRTGIRLVRDLLK
+24 LRIGYRLVRDLLK
-37 FHPRLFAI
+37 FHPRVFAI
-45 AVAGASVYAVCTVAS
+45 AVGGASIYAICTVAS
-60 SFGVAFLVD
+60 SFGVSYLVD
-69 SVILPRFEAGQI
+69 RVILPRFETGRI
-81 DIGVYVIGAVIVIGI
+81 DTRVYLIGAAIVIGI
-96 GLLRAFGVVVRRSF
+96 GLLRAFGVVIRRSF

-118 VESLTMLLVRQ
+118 VESISMLLVRH
-129 IMTQP
+129 IMSQP
-134 SIWHKKRMTGD
+134 LVWHKKKMTGD

-179 WLISVD
+179 WLVVVD
-185 IPLGLIAISVIPILL
+185 VPLGLVAISVIPILL

-209 IDKHYDTAQHEL
+209 IDRHYDSAQHEL

-252 LISTRLKDARVRAV
+252 VISTRLKDARIRAV

-280 SLVNIL
+280 SLINIL
-286 LLVVGAMRVE
+286 LLVIGAMRVE
-296 SRSMTVG
+296 SQSMSVG

-335 YKRVREILDEPVVF
+335 YKRVREILDEPVAR
-349 DPSLLIVDA
+349 DPQTMVLESSAEL
-358 PDGVG
+358 GVRLEG
-363 VELEDVSFSFDT
+363 VSFRYDEHLQEVVSDVS
-375 ISPLILDSVAF
+375 LDV
-386 RIAAGKTVVVV
+386 AAGTTVVIV

-405 TLLAVMAGLLQP
+405 TLLSVMAGLLQP
-417 SQGRVALAGKHA
+417 SKGQVSIANRSA
-429 SIVFQEPFLFSGS
+429 SIVFQEPFLFSGT
-442 IEYNICLGQQLSDE
+442 IRHNIDMGLSLADHILE
-456 VIAEALYLS
+456 RSLYLS
-465 ACDSFVSELA
+465 AADEFVAALDDGV
-475 NGMKTMIGE
+475 NTVIGE

-501 AIAQGANVLLL
+501 AIAQDCSVLLL

-525 VVVDRLRR
+525 LVIDRLRQ
-533 ASRKVTTVVVASR
+533 SGNIVTTIIVASR
-546 PSTIALADDVLFIE
+546 PSTIALADEVIFIE
-560 GGRVVD
+560 NG
-566 HGIHNALMLSN
+566 ALSDQGSHPDLLLRN
-577 ENYRNLMQSFE
+577 ENYRLLMRSFE
-588 HDRNE
+588 NDRE
-593 SDI
+593 QGIL

>member
-1 MVVTANLTDSL
+1 VSDEEFVV
-12 VVDEAEAEVQSR
+12 VQLPPRSR
-24 LRTGIRLVRDLLK
+24 LRVGFALVRDLLR
-37 FHPRLFAI
+37 FHPRIFAI
-45 AVAGASVYAVCTVAS
+45 AVGGASIYAVCTVAS
-60 SFGVAFLVD
+60 SFGVAYLVD
-69 SVILPRFEAGQI
+69 QVILPRFETEKI
-81 DIGVYVIGAVIVIGI
+81 DSGVYFIGAAIVIGI
-96 GLLRAFGVVVRRSF
+96 GLLRAFGVVVRRSY

-118 VESLTMLLVRQ
+118 VESISMLLVKK
-129 IMTQP
+129 IMAQP
-134 SIWHKKRMTGD
+134 VSWHKKKMTGD

-179 WLISVD
+179 WLIVVD
-185 IPLGLIAISVIPILL
+185 VPLGLVAISVIPILL

-252 LISTRLKDARVRAV
+252 VISTRLKDARVRAV

-286 LLVVGAMRVE
+286 LLVIGAMRVE
-296 SRSMTVG
+296 SGSMSVG

-335 YKRVREILDEPVVF
+335 YKRVREVLDEPLMN
-349 DPSLLIVDA
+349 DPHAMILASSA
-358 PDGVG
+358 GVG
-363 VELEDVSFSFDT
+363 VRLEGITYRFSDDLPAALT
-375 ISPLILDSVAF
+375 DITLEIS
-386 RIAAGKTVVVV
+386 AGRTVVVV

-405 TLLAVMAGLLQP
+405 TLLSVMAGLLQP
-417 SQGRVALAGKHA
+417 DQGNVYIANRSS

-442 IEYNICLGQQLSDE
+442 IRQNIVMGRSSTDQLLENS
-456 VIAEALYLS
+456 LFLS
-465 ACDSFVSELA
+465 AADKFVSALED
-475 NGMKTMIGE
+475 GVDTVIGE
-484 RGISLS
+484 RGINLS
-490 GGQRQRISLAR
+490 GGQRQRIALAR
-501 AIAQGANVLLL
+501 AIAQGSSVLLL
-512 DDTTSALDTVTES
+512 DDTTSALDTITES
-525 VVVDRLRR
+525 IVIDRLRNA
-533 ASRKVTTVVVASR
+533 ASIVTTVIVASR
-546 PSTIALADDVLFIE
+546 PSTIALADEVIFIE
-560 GGRVVD
+560 SGKFSDQGSHD
-566 HGIHNALMLSN
+566 DLMVRN
-577 ENYRNLMQSFE
+577 DNYRLLMQSFE
-588 HDRNE
+588 HDRE
-593 SDI
+593 QGGL

>member
-1 MVVTANLTDSL
+1 MLESEVTAKKPS
-12 VVDEAEAEVQSR
+12 QSR
-24 LRTGIRLVRDLLK
+24 LRIGYRLVRDLLK
-37 FHPRLFAI
+37 FHPRVFAI
-45 AVAGASVYAVCTVAS
+45 AVGGASIYAICTVAS
-60 SFGVAFLVD
+60 SFGVSYLVD
-69 SVILPRFEAGQI
+69 RVILPRFETGKI
-81 DIGVYVIGAVIVIGI
+81 DTRVYLIGAAIVIGI
-96 GLLRAFGVVVRRSF
+96 GLLRAFGVVIRRSF

-118 VESLTMLLVRQ
+118 VESISMLLVRH
-129 IMTQP
+129 IMSQP
-134 SIWHKKRMTGD
+134 LFWHKKKMTGD

-179 WLISVD
+179 WLVVVD
-185 IPLGLIAISVIPILL
+185 VPLGLVAISVIPILL

-209 IDKHYDTAQHEL
+209 IDRHYDSAQHEL

-241 GAEDRETRRLS
+241 GAEERETRRLS
-252 LISTRLKDARVRAV
+252 VISTRLKDARIRAV

-296 SRSMTVG
+296 SQSMSVG

-335 YKRVREILDEPVVF
+335 YKRVREILDESVARDPQTMVLASSAELGVRLEGVSFRYDEHLPEVV
-349 DPSLLIVDA
+349 S
-358 PDGVG
+358 
-363 VELEDVSFSFDT
+363 DVS
-375 ISPLILDSVAF
+375 LDV
-386 RIAAGKTVVVV
+386 AAGTTVVIV

-405 TLLAVMAGLLQP
+405 TLLSVMAGLLQP
-417 SQGRVALAGKHA
+417 SKGQVSIANRSA
-429 SIVFQEPFLFSGS
+429 SIVFQEPFLFSGTIRHNIDMGRS
-442 IEYNICLGQQLSDE
+442 IENHVLERS
-456 VIAEALYLS
+456 LYLS
-465 ACDSFVSELA
+465 AADDFVAALDDGV
-475 NGMKTMIGE
+475 NTVIGE

-501 AIAQGANVLLL
+501 AIAQDCSVLLL

-525 VVVDRLRR
+525 LVIDRLRQ
-533 ASRKVTTVVVASR
+533 SGNIVTTIIVASR
-546 PSTIALADDVLFIE
+546 PSTIALADEVIFIE
-560 GGRVVD
+560 NG
-566 HGIHNALMLSN
+566 ALSDQGSHPDLLLRN
-577 ENYRNLMQSFE
+577 ENYRLLMRSFE
-588 HDRNE
+588 HDRE
-593 SDI
+593 QGVL

>member
-1 MVVTANLTDSL
+1 MQPPSL
-12 VVDEAEAEVQSR
+12 SR
-24 LRTGIRLVRDLLK
+24 LRIGRTLLRDLLQ
-37 FHPRLFAI
+37 FHPRIFAI
-45 AVAGASVYAVCTVAS
+45 AVGGASVYAVCTVAS
-60 SFGVAFLVD
+60 SFGVAYLVD
-69 SVILPRFEAGQI
+69 EVILPRFEKGKI
-81 DIGVYVIGAVIVIGI
+81 DIGVYLTGAVIVICI
-96 GLLRAFGVVVRRSF
+96 GLLRAFGVVIRRSF

-118 VESLTMLLVRQ
+118 VESISMLLVKH

-134 SIWHKKRMTGD
+134 LFWHKKKMTGD

-179 WLISVD
+179 WLVIVD
-185 IPLGLIAISVIPILL
+185 VPLGLVAISVIPILL

-241 GAEDRETRRLS
+241 GAEERETRRLS
-252 LISTRLKDARVRAV
+252 VISTRLKDARIRAV

-286 LLVVGAMRVE
+286 LLVIGAMRVE
-296 SRSMTVG
+296 SKNMSVG

-335 YKRVREILDEPVVF
+335 YKRVREILDEPVAL
-349 DPSLLIVDA
+349 DPQTMILQSS
-358 PDGVG
+358 
-363 VELEDVSFSFDT
+363 VELGVRLEGITFRFGDELPDVLKNIT
-375 ISPLILDSVAF
+375 LE
-386 RIAAGKTVVVV
+386 IAAGKTVVVV

-405 TLLAVMAGLLQP
+405 TLLSVMAGLLQP
-417 SQGRVALAGKHA
+417 DKGTVWIANRSA
-429 SIVFQEPFLFSGS
+429 SIVFQEPFLFSGTIRHNINMGRS
-442 IEYNICLGQQLSDE
+442 ITDNVLQKS
-456 VIAEALYLS
+456 LYL
-465 ACDSFVSELA
+465 AGADGFVGALEEGV
-475 NGMKTMIGE
+475 NTVIGE

-501 AIAQGANVLLL
+501 AIAQESSVLLL
-512 DDTTSALDTVTES
+512 DDTTSALDTITES
-525 VVVDRLRR
+525 IVIDRLRG
-533 ASRKVTTVVVASR
+533 SENIITTIIVASR
-546 PSTIALADDVLFIE
+546 PSTIALADEVIFIE
-560 GGRVVD
+560 NGKLSDQGSHPD
-566 HGIHNALMLSN
+566 LLMRSG
-577 ENYRNLMQSFE
+577 NYRLLMQSFE
-588 HDRNE
+588 HDR
-593 SDI
+593 DQGGL

>member
-1 MVVTANLTDSL
+1 MPDTEVVMQPPS
-12 VVDEAEAEVQSR
+12 QSR
-24 LRTGIRLVRDLLK
+24 LRIGRTLLRDLLQ
-37 FHPRLFAI
+37 FHPRIFAI
-45 AVAGASVYAVCTVAS
+45 AVGGASVYAVCTVAS
-60 SFGVAFLVD
+60 SFGVAYLVD
-69 SVILPRFEAGQI
+69 EVILPRFEKGKI
-81 DIGVYVIGAVIVIGI
+81 DIGVYLTGAVIVICI
-96 GLLRAFGVVVRRSF
+96 GLLRAFGVVIRRSF

-118 VESLTMLLVRQ
+118 VESLSMLLVKH

-134 SIWHKKRMTGD
+134 LFWHKKKMTGD

-179 WLISVD
+179 WLVIVD
-185 IPLGLIAISVIPILL
+185 VPLGLVAISVIPILL
-200 LLNVGYQRR
+200 VLNVGYQRR

-241 GAEDRETRRLS
+241 GAEERETRRLS
-252 LISTRLKDARVRAV
+252 VISTRLKDARIRAV

-286 LLVVGAMRVE
+286 LLVIGAMRVE
-296 SRSMTVG
+296 SKNMSVG

-335 YKRVREILDEPVVF
+335 YKRVREILNEPVAL
-349 DPSLLIVDA
+349 DPQTMILQSS
-358 PDGVG
+358 
-363 VELEDVSFSFDT
+363 VELGVRLEGITFRFGDELPDVLKNIT
-375 ISPLILDSVAF
+375 LE
-386 RIAAGKTVVVV
+386 IAAGKTVVVV

-405 TLLAVMAGLLQP
+405 TLLSVMAGLLQP
-417 SQGRVALAGKHA
+417 DKGTVWIANRSA
-429 SIVFQEPFLFSGS
+429 SIVFQEPFLFSGTIRHNINMGRS
-442 IEYNICLGQQLSDE
+442 ITDNVLQKS
-456 VIAEALYLS
+456 LYL
-465 ACDSFVSELA
+465 AGADGFVGALEEGV
-475 NGMKTMIGE
+475 NTVIGE

-501 AIAQGANVLLL
+501 AIAQESSVLLL
-512 DDTTSALDTVTES
+512 DDTTSALDTITES
-525 VVVDRLRR
+525 IVIDRLRG
-533 ASRKVTTVVVASR
+533 SENIITTIIVASR
-546 PSTIALADDVLFIE
+546 PSTIALADEVIFIE
-560 GGRVVD
+560 NGKLSDQGSHPD
-566 HGIHNALMLSN
+566 LLMRSG
-577 ENYRNLMQSFE
+577 NYRLLMQSFE
-588 HDRNE
+588 HDR
-593 SDI
+593 DQGGL

>member
-1 MVVTANLTDSL
+1 MSDEEFVV
-12 VVDEAEAEVQSR
+12 VQLPPRSR
-24 LRTGIRLVRDLLK
+24 LRVGFALVRDLLR
-37 FHPRLFAI
+37 FHPRIFAI
-45 AVAGASVYAVCTVAS
+45 AVGGASIYAVCTVAS
-60 SFGVAFLVD
+60 SFGVAYLVD
-69 SVILPRFEAGQI
+69 QVILPRFETEKI
-81 DIGVYVIGAVIVIGI
+81 DAGVYFIGAAIVIGI
-96 GLLRAFGVVVRRSF
+96 GLLRAFGVVVRRSY

-118 VESLTMLLVRQ
+118 VESISMLLVKK
-129 IMTQP
+129 IMAQP
-134 SIWHKKRMTGD
+134 VSWHKKKMTGD

-179 WLISVD
+179 WLIVVD
-185 IPLGLIAISVIPILL
+185 VPLGLVAISVIPILL

-252 LISTRLKDARVRAV
+252 VISTRLKDARVRAV

-286 LLVVGAMRVE
+286 LLVIGAMRVE
-296 SRSMTVG
+296 SGSMSVG

-335 YKRVREILDEPVVF
+335 YKRVREVLDEPLMN
-349 DPSLLIVDA
+349 DPHAMILASSA
-358 PDGVG
+358 GVG
-363 VELEDVSFSFDT
+363 VRLEGITYRFSDDLPAALT
-375 ISPLILDSVAF
+375 NITLEIS
-386 RIAAGKTVVVV
+386 AGRTVVVV

-405 TLLAVMAGLLQP
+405 TLLSVMAGLLQP
-417 SQGRVALAGKHA
+417 DQGNVYIANRSS

-442 IEYNICLGQQLSDE
+442 IRQNIVMGRSSTDQLLENS
-456 VIAEALYLS
+456 LFLS
-465 ACDSFVSELA
+465 AADKFVSALED
-475 NGMKTMIGE
+475 GVDTVIGE
-484 RGISLS
+484 RGINLS
-490 GGQRQRISLAR
+490 GGQRQRIALAR
-501 AIAQGANVLLL
+501 AIAQGSSVLLL
-512 DDTTSALDTVTES
+512 DDTTSALDTITES
-525 VVVDRLRR
+525 IVIDRLRNA
-533 ASRKVTTVVVASR
+533 ASIVTTVIVASR
-546 PSTIALADDVLFIE
+546 PSTIALADEVIFIE
-560 GGRVVD
+560 SGKFSDQGSHD
-566 HGIHNALMLSN
+566 DLMVRN
-577 ENYRNLMQSFE
+577 DNYRLLMQSFE
-588 HDRNE
+588 HDRE
-593 SDI
+593 QGGL

>member
-1 MVVTANLTDSL
+1 MQPPSL
-12 VVDEAEAEVQSR
+12 SR
-24 LRTGIRLVRDLLK
+24 LRIGRTLLRDLLQ
-37 FHPRLFAI
+37 FHPRIFAI
-45 AVAGASVYAVCTVAS
+45 AVGGASVYAVCTVAS
-60 SFGVAFLVD
+60 SFGVAYLVD
-69 SVILPRFEAGQI
+69 EVILPRFEKGKI
-81 DIGVYVIGAVIVIGI
+81 DIGVYLTGAVIVICI
-96 GLLRAFGVVVRRSF
+96 GLLRAFGVVIRRSF

-118 VESLTMLLVRQ
+118 VESLSMLLVKH

-134 SIWHKKRMTGD
+134 LFWHKKKMTGD

-179 WLISVD
+179 WLVIVD
-185 IPLGLIAISVIPILL
+185 VPLGIVAISVIPILL
-200 LLNVGYQRR
+200 VLNVGYQRR

-241 GAEDRETRRLS
+241 GAEERETRRLS
-252 LISTRLKDARVRAV
+252 VISTRLKDARIRAV

-286 LLVVGAMRVE
+286 LLVIGAMRVE
-296 SRSMTVG
+296 SKNMSVG

-335 YKRVREILDEPVVF
+335 YKRVREILDEPVAL
-349 DPSLLIVDA
+349 DPQTMILQSS
-358 PDGVG
+358 
-363 VELEDVSFSFDT
+363 VELGVRLEGITFRFGDELPDVLKNIT
-375 ISPLILDSVAF
+375 LE
-386 RIAAGKTVVVV
+386 IAAGKTVVVV

-405 TLLAVMAGLLQP
+405 TLLSVMAGLLQP
-417 SQGRVALAGKHA
+417 DKGTVWIANRSA
-429 SIVFQEPFLFSGS
+429 SIVFQEPFLFSGTIRHNINMGRS
-442 IEYNICLGQQLSDE
+442 ITDNVLQKS
-456 VIAEALYLS
+456 LYL
-465 ACDSFVSELA
+465 AGADGFVGALEEGV
-475 NGMKTMIGE
+475 NTVIGE

-501 AIAQGANVLLL
+501 AIAQESSVLLL
-512 DDTTSALDTVTES
+512 DDTTSALDTITES
-525 VVVDRLRR
+525 IVIDRLRG
-533 ASRKVTTVVVASR
+533 SENIITTIIVASR
-546 PSTIALADDVLFIE
+546 PSTIALADEVIFIE
-560 GGRVVD
+560 NGKLSDQGSHPD
-566 HGIHNALMLSN
+566 LLMRSG
-577 ENYRNLMQSFE
+577 NYRLLMQSFE
-588 HDRNE
+588 HDR
-593 SDI
+593 DQGGL

>member
-1 MVVTANLTDSL
+1 MSDEEFVV
-12 VVDEAEAEVQSR
+12 VQLPPRSR
-24 LRTGIRLVRDLLK
+24 LRVGFALVRDLLR
-37 FHPRLFAI
+37 FHPRIFAI
-45 AVAGASVYAVCTVAS
+45 AVGGASIYAVCTVAS
-60 SFGVAFLVD
+60 SFGVAYLVD
-69 SVILPRFEAGQI
+69 QVILPRFETEKI
-81 DIGVYVIGAVIVIGI
+81 DAGVYFIGAAIVIGI
-96 GLLRAFGVVVRRSF
+96 GLLRAFGVVVRRSY

-118 VESLTMLLVRQ
+118 VESISMLLVKK
-129 IMTQP
+129 IMAQP
-134 SIWHKKRMTGD
+134 VSWHKKKMTGD

-179 WLISVD
+179 WLIVVD
-185 IPLGLIAISVIPILL
+185 VPLGLVAISVIPILL

-252 LISTRLKDARVRAV
+252 VISTRLKDARVRAV

-286 LLVVGAMRVE
+286 LLVIGAMRVE
-296 SRSMTVG
+296 SGSMSVG

-335 YKRVREILDEPVVF
+335 YKRVREVLDEPLMN
-349 DPSLLIVDA
+349 DPHPMILASSA
-358 PDGVG
+358 GVG
-363 VELEDVSFSFDT
+363 VRLEGITYRFSDDLPAALT
-375 ISPLILDSVAF
+375 DITLEIS
-386 RIAAGKTVVVV
+386 AGRTVVVV

-405 TLLAVMAGLLQP
+405 TLLSVMAGLLQP
-417 SQGRVALAGKHA
+417 DQGNVYIANRSS

-442 IEYNICLGQQLSDE
+442 IRQNIVMGRSSTDQLLENS
-456 VIAEALYLS
+456 LFLS
-465 ACDSFVSELA
+465 AADEFVGALDD
-475 NGMKTMIGE
+475 GVDTVIGE
-484 RGISLS
+484 RGINLS
-490 GGQRQRISLAR
+490 GGQRQRIALAR
-501 AIAQGANVLLL
+501 AIAQGSSVLLL

-525 VVVDRLRR
+525 IVVDRLRNA
-533 ASRKVTTVVVASR
+533 ASIVTTVIVASR
-546 PSTIALADDVLFIE
+546 PSTIALADEVIFIE
-560 GGRVVD
+560 SGKFSDQGSHD
-566 HGIHNALMLSN
+566 DLMVRN
-577 ENYRNLMQSFE
+577 DNYRLLMQSFE
-588 HDRNE
+588 HDRE
-593 SDI
+593 QGGL

>member
-1 MVVTANLTDSL
+1 MSDEEFVV
-12 VVDEAEAEVQSR
+12 VQLPPRSR
-24 LRTGIRLVRDLLK
+24 LRVGFALVRDLLR
-37 FHPRLFAI
+37 FHPRVFAI
-45 AVAGASVYAVCTVAS
+45 AVGGASIYAVCTVAS
-60 SFGVAFLVD
+60 SFGVAYLVD
-69 SVILPRFEAGQI
+69 QVILPRFETEKI
-81 DIGVYVIGAVIVIGI
+81 DAGVYFIGAAIVIGI
-96 GLLRAFGVVVRRSF
+96 GLLRAFGVVVRRSY

-118 VESLTMLLVRQ
+118 VESISMLLVKK
-129 IMTQP
+129 IMAQP
-134 SIWHKKRMTGD
+134 VSWHKKKMTGD

-179 WLISVD
+179 WLIVVD
-185 IPLGLIAISVIPILL
+185 VPLGLVAISVIPILL

-252 LISTRLKDARVRAV
+252 VISTRLKDARVRAV

-286 LLVVGAMRVE
+286 LLVIGAMRVE
-296 SRSMTVG
+296 SGSMSVG

-335 YKRVREILDEPVVF
+335 YKRVREVLDEPLMN
-349 DPSLLIVDA
+349 DPHAMILASSA
-358 PDGVG
+358 GVG
-363 VELEDVSFSFDT
+363 VRLEGITYRFSDDLPAALT
-375 ISPLILDSVAF
+375 DITLEIS
-386 RIAAGKTVVVV
+386 AGRTVVVV

-405 TLLAVMAGLLQP
+405 TLLSVMAGLLQP
-417 SQGRVALAGKHA
+417 DQGNVYIANRSS

-442 IEYNICLGQQLSDE
+442 IRQNIVMGRSSTDQLLENS
-456 VIAEALYLS
+456 LFLS
-465 ACDSFVSELA
+465 AADEFVGALDD
-475 NGMKTMIGE
+475 GVDTVIGE
-484 RGISLS
+484 RGINLS
-490 GGQRQRISLAR
+490 GGQRQRIALAR
-501 AIAQGANVLLL
+501 AIAQGSSVLLL
-512 DDTTSALDTVTES
+512 DDTTSALDTITES
-525 VVVDRLRR
+525 IVIDRLRNA
-533 ASRKVTTVVVASR
+533 ASIVTTVIVASR
-546 PSTIALADDVLFIE
+546 PSTIALADEVIFIE
-560 GGRVVD
+560 SGKFSDQGSHD
-566 HGIHNALMLSN
+566 DLMVRN
-577 ENYRNLMQSFE
+577 DNYRLLMQSFE
-588 HDRNE
+588 HDRE
-593 SDI
+593 QGGL